1 MTKKQKV
8 STENFESNAKVISK
22 VVNEAE
28 VKEEL
33 QSETQEVNIKPSE
46 DNSETLVTDTPDS
59 VNEELNTSTPIEKV
73 EKESTVVSNE
83 TKAVEIKTDDKHPR
97 NLPGR
102 LYHQYDQLTGRNL
115 SRINTILDYLEK
127 MKPGQPVDVN
137 TGGRLQVSLFKTLQG
152 IINTEPVMF
161 EKTMTLFLGLYEDF
175 SKEGRAFHP
184 RFINRFHEVM
194 NLNSEERKSFAL
206 WHAAF
211 LKLANPNG
219 RKQAVKMIDL
229 NKVFHHGLTE
239 EGRQRITSFF
249 LL

>member
-1 MTKKQKV
+1 MSKKRI
-8 STENFESNAKVISK
+8 AD
-22 VVNEAE
+22 NEAISTTE
-28 VKEEL
+28 
-33 QSETQEVNIKPSE
+33 SETQEVIIKPREDSE
-46 DNSETLVTDTPDS
+46 PLELKVPNLLG
-59 VNEELNTSTPIEKV
+59 EEVITSAPIKKV
-73 EKESTVVSNE
+73 EKETTIVSNE
-83 TKAVEIKTDDKHPR
+83 TKVVEFKTDDKHPK

-102 LYHQYDQLTGRNL
+102 LYRQYDQLSGRNL

-127 MKPGQPVDVN
+127 MKPGKPVN
-137 TGGRLQVSLFKTLQG
+137 TEEGGRLQVSLFKTLQG

-175 SKEGRAFHP
+175 SKEGQAFHP

-194 NLNSEERKSFAL
+194 NLNTEERKSFSL